1 MTFSDIEFLF
11 TIFII
16 TMVLLLPLVLKL
28 ESDFKKFKDKHDDKS
43 K

>member
-1 MTFSDIEFLF
+1 MTFRDIEFLF